1 MAEFGNTFV
10 NQTDLKMHLILF
22 SEKKPHKLQA
32 TTHLKNKF

>member
-22 SEKKPHKLQA
+22 SEKKPTNFKQPHI
-32 TTHLKNKF
+32 

>member
-22 SEKKPHKLQA
+22 SEKKTPQTSSNHTFK
-32 TTHLKNKF
+32 K